1 MQATETQAPIGHYLA
16 YLAAIE
22 WLGHNTAA
30 RKISSTTKN
39 DHGNCVSPVLHY
51 RIPESVAGARFI
63 LTIDETGNWVLACR
77 HMPSLIW
84 FSHVPWKSAVHKKGS
99 RCLSLEC
106 PSIAMPGATSQK
118 TDHVVPGFV
127 LEVEG
132 AHRALAMLEEDEDQ
146 PLKIAMFEAK
156 TIENETRYWL
166 VEPYQTLTLRGA
178 QQ

>member
-1 MQATETQAPIGHYLA
+1 
-16 YLAAIE
+16 
-22 WLGHNTAA
+22 
-30 RKISSTTKN
+30 
-39 DHGNCVSPVLHY
+39 
-51 RIPESVAGARFI
+51 
-63 LTIDETGNWVLACR
+63 
-77 HMPSLIW
+77 
-84 FSHVPWKSAVHKKGS
+84 
-99 RCLSLEC
+99 
-106 PSIAMPGATSQK
+106 MPGATSQK